1 MASRL
6 RFGGGM
12 DVRTCAH
19 LIVAMTTVKELLLI
33 RNQHHKQT
41 HCVSDRG
48 TKHVIV
54 AWPELFTI
62 LNMNLAAQNLK
73 LTLDQ

>member
-33 RNQHHKQT
+33 RNQKHKQT

-54 AWPELFTI
+54 ALFTI
-62 LNMNLAAQNLK
+62 LNMNLTVQNLK